1 MRRTFIVRI
10 SWEGLRLSL
19 RAGMCRYANEF
30 DGMVCCH
37 YDTAGRCC
45 QVKKIK
51 AIYHTMNMFNLD
63 VTAKCLIAEGWCPV
77 DEMDEIQ
84 DALNRGTVSS

>member
-1 MRRTFIVRI
+1 MSNHIQLYRGDLRIPFSCIVVVVVVVYPKLRPFI
-10 SWEGLRLSL
+10 
-19 RAGMCRYANEF
+19 
-30 DGMVCCH
+30 
-37 YDTAGRCC
+37 C

-77 DEMDEIQ
+77 GSMDEIQ
-84 DALNRGTVSS
+84 DALNRGTVGLYFIHSSV